1 MSVEFVVYDP
11 INKATDNAQR
21 ASSLDEIFQ
30 CDVVTLHVPL
40 TFEGEFPTAGMISE
54 EYLEK
59 LKPGQLII
67 NSARGGVLDE
77 QALVRR
83 IHRTNQLYAIIDC
96 WEHEPDINSE
106 LLASVWRGTPHIAG
120 HSLEA
125 RHRAAEILYGSLSEW
140 LNVDVLAFPSV
151 ESSCPS
157 RELVAHADLTIR
169 DALLNVCPLEVYTR
183 KIRGLLE
190 MTVGD
195 KKAYFDII
203 RQESGLRS
211 QFSAYSVEPLKLN
224 NAIIPTIKTL
234 GFK

>member
-1 MSVEFVVYDP
+1 M
-11 INKATDNAQR
+11 
-21 ASSLDEIFQ
+21 
-30 CDVVTLHVPL
+30 
-40 TFEGEFPTAGMISE
+40 
-54 EYLEK
+54 
-59 LKPGQLII
+59 
-67 NSARGGVLDE
+67 
-77 QALVRR
+77 
-83 IHRTNQLYAIIDC
+83 
-96 WEHEPDINSE
+96 
-106 LLASVWRGTPHIAG
+106 
-120 HSLEA
+120 
-125 RHRAAEILYGSLSEW
+125 
-140 LNVDVLAFPSV
+140 
-151 ESSCPS
+151 
-157 RELVAHADLTIR
+157 AHADLTIR